1 MILCKDLSIYTGIT
15 NDLNKRLKAHTE
27 GEGAK
32 YTKGRGPFI
41 LIYQEDFQDRSKST
55 KREIE
60 IKKLSKKQKLE
71 LAEDN

>member
-1 MILCKDLSIYTGIT
+1 MLLYKDLSIYTGIT
-15 NDLNKRLKAHTE
+15 NDLNNRLKAHTE

-41 LIYQEDFQDRSKST
+41 LIYQEDFQDRSAST

-60 IKKLSKKQKLE
+60 IKKLNKKQKLE
-71 LAEDN
+71 LAENN